1 MEIRISGNGVKV
13 RQTVLEFINGKMVI
27 DTKESGNIVLN
38 MVKEQI
44 CLLTVMFTQVN
55 ILKGNLMD
63 LDSINGKIHPIMSE
77 NSSQV

>member
-1 MEIRISGNGVKV
+1 MEIHISGNGVKV

>member
-1 MEIRISGNGVKV
+1 MEIHITGNAVKV